1 MSRISAPLRRHL
13 ASIRALLVFTVICG
27 IAFPLVVTG
36 IAQAVLNKQANGSLI
51 KDASGKVVGSSLLC
65 QQYVDAKGN
74 ALPQYFQTR
83 PSAATDPSNS
93 SDPGCNYKWS
103 GGSNLGTQSSALK
116 TTIEGR
122 ITSYEQ
128 AFSVTRAQV
137 PQDAVTASASGMD
150 PDISPANA
158 EIQAPFVAKARG
170 VDVSVVEGLVKKN
183 TVNRALEIL
192 GEKVVNAV
200 TLNLDLDN
208 TAPLKK

>member
-1 MSRISAPLRRHL
+1 MSRISARLRRHL
-13 ASIRALLVFTVICG
+13 ASLRALLVFAVICG

-36 IAQAVLNKQANGSLI
+36 IAQAVLNKQAMGTLI
-51 KDASGKVVGSSLLC
+51 KDGGGKVGGTSLLC

-83 PSAATDPSNS
+83 PSAATDPSSS

-103 GGSNLGTQSSALK
+103 GGSNLGTQSGVLK
-116 TTIEGR
+116 STIEGR

-137 PQDAVTASASGMD
+137 PQDAVTASGSGLD

-158 EIQAPFVAKARG
+158 EIQAPFVAKSRG
-170 VDVSVVEGLVKKN
+170 VDASIVE
-183 TVNRALEIL
+183 
-192 GEKVVNAV
+192 
-200 TLNLDLDN
+200 
-208 TAPLKK
+208 